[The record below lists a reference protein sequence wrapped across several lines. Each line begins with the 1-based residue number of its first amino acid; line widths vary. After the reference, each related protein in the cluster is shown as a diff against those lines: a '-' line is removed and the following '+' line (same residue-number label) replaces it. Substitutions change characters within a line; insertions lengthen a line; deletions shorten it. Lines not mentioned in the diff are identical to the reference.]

1 MKFIPIIATIAT
13 LSIASSATAQ
23 LIKTSPGKDLNPNV
37 PEIRVIQNGTKLRIY
52 DGNIIQTIPAN
63 SLKVR
68 VLESLTCEGK
78 QVKRQ
83 TLSGK
88 KFFPQAVKLDK
99 QTGNLAVGVL
109 LQDCVGQNISAAF
122 ILQPQPNWKN
132 YVVHRVPVPGKSQ
145 LKSRFS
151 TYPLGRIKV
160 IGFIDGDLLIKHVD
174 STNSEALLVYSSS
187 NKPLGKYAGCVVTKQ
202 SSSNSI
208 CPSFK

>member
-1 MKFIPIIATIAT
+1 MKFIPIITAIAT
-13 LSIASSATAQ
+13 LSIATSATAQ
-23 LIKTSPGKDLNPNV
+23 LRKTAPEKKLAPNV
-37 PEIRVIQNGTKLRIY
+37 PKIQLIRNGTKLRVY
-52 DGNIIQTIPAN
+52 QGKIIQTIAAK

-83 TLSGK
+83 TLAGK
-88 KFFPQAVKLDK
+88 KFIPQAVKLDK

-122 ILQPQPNWKN
+122 ILQPQPNWNN

-145 LKSRFS
+145 LKSKFS
-151 TYPLGRIKV
+151 TYPLGRIKL

-187 NKPLGKYAGCVVTKQ
+187 NKPVGKYAGCVVTKQ
-202 SSSNSI
+202 SSNNSI
-208 CPSFK
+208 CPMGN